1 MALISPSRINALKNR
16 VRAECA
22 RRNSNGSVSSYA
34 GSAYD
39 FTLMPADGTLI
50 KAEHYDKN
58 ATPLNAI
65 NSKIV
70 SRASSGGYIVKE
82 NDFVQMEAFLATIES
97 RNLYDST
104 ASDCSASCTGLC
116 YSCTGTCSGGCSG
129 CTGCTGCGGCG
140 GCDGSCSGCSG
151 TCTGGCSGCSGCGE
165 SCSYS
170 CSSCSGGCSGSCL
183 GCSGT
188 CTGCSGC
195 SDACSYGCGSG
206 CTGCSGSK

>member
-116 YSCTGTCSGGCSG
+116 YSCTGTC
-129 CTGCTGCGGCG
+129 T
-140 GCDGSCSGCSG
+140 GSCA
-151 TCTGGCSGCSGCGE
+151 GCSGCSGC
-165 SCSYS
+165 SDS
-170 CSSCSGGCSGSCL
+170 CSSSCYAGCNGGCL
-183 GCSGT
+183 GCADA
-188 CTGCSGC
+188 CTGCGGACAGSCSSGC
-195 SDACSYGCGSG
+195 SST